1 MIADI
6 NSTKMKD
13 IILESDRLIATDDES
28 KGIIE
33 RLRSEGV
40 YGQED
45 KELLFMNIVLV
56 SSAEGVVKLPD
67 VLSNNSLAKRN
78 IIIKTNP
85 SLNIDN
91 DINYYSVLSF
101 FDGADP
107 YEEIKSLLCFIHT
120 NEDTNRNIAFDEY
133 EIFTLTKGRNMIS
146 TASYSYNENVDKALN
161 ELKKIKLH
169 NNYRYVLLFT
179 YKHNINGTGLDMLS
193 VSNYLDIFPEN
204 ATVCWNIQ
212 ESSVNQVTLLTSIS
226 I

>member
-1 MIADI
+1 ME
-6 NSTKMKD
+6 N
-13 IILESDRLIATDDES
+13 IIFGSVRLIATDDASS
-28 KGIIE
+28 KIIE
-33 RLRSEGV
+33 RLKTEGV
-40 YGQED
+40 CGQED
-45 KELLFMNIVLV
+45 NELLFMNIVLV
-56 SSAEGVVKLPD
+56 SSAEGVANIPD

-78 IIIKTNP
+78 IIIKTDP

-91 DINYYSVLSF
+91 DTNYYSVLSF
-101 FDGADP
+101 FHGADP
-107 YEEIKSLLCFIHT
+107 YEEIKLLLCFIHT

-146 TASYSYNENVDKALN
+146 TASYSYNENVDKAIN

-169 NNYRYVLLFT
+169 NNHRYVLLFT
-179 YKHNINGTGLDMLS
+179 YKHNIKGTGLDMLS
-193 VSNYLDIFPEN
+193 VSNYLDMFPEN

>member
-1 MIADI
+1 M
-6 NSTKMKD
+6 ND
-13 IILESDRLIATDDES
+13 IILESARLIATDDES

-56 SSAEGVVKLPD
+56 SSAEGVAKLPD
-67 VLSNNSLAKRN
+67 VLSNKSLAKRN

-107 YEEIKSLLCFIHT
+107 YEEIKSLLCFIRT

-133 EIFTLTKGRNMIS
+133 EIFGLIKGRNMIS
-146 TASYSYNENVDKALN
+146 TASYSYNENVDEAIN
-161 ELKKIKLH
+161 ELKKNKLH
-169 NNYRYVLLFT
+169 NNRRYLLLFT
-179 YKHNINGTGLDMLS
+179 YEHNIKETGLDMLS
-193 VSNYLDIFPEN
+193 VSNYLDMFPEN

-212 ESSVNQVTLLTSIS
+212 ESSVNQVTLFTSIP

>member
-1 MIADI
+1 
-6 NSTKMKD
+6 MKD
-13 IILESDRLIATDDES
+13 IILESARLIATDDES

-45 KELLFMNIVLV
+45 NELLFMNIVLV
-56 SSAEGVVKLPD
+56 SSAKGVAKLPN
-67 VLSNNSLAKRN
+67 VLSNKSLAKRN
-78 IIIKTNP
+78 IIIKTDP

-91 DINYYSVLSF
+91 DTNYYSVLSF
-101 FDGADP
+101 FHGADP
-107 YEEIKSLLCFIHT
+107 YEEIKLLLCFIHT

-146 TASYSYNENVDKALN
+146 TASYSYNENVDKAIN

-169 NNYRYVLLFT
+169 NNRRYLLLFT
-179 YKHNINGTGLDMLS
+179 YEHHNEATFLDILP
-193 VSNYLDIFPEN
+193 VSNYLALFPKN

>member
-1 MIADI
+1 ME
-6 NSTKMKD
+6 D
-13 IILESDRLIATDDES
+13 IILESARLIATDNES
-28 KGIIE
+28 KRIIE

-45 KELLFMNIVLV
+45 NELLFMNIVLV
-56 SSAEGVVKLPD
+56 SSAEGVANIPD
-67 VLSNNSLAKRN
+67 LLSNKSLAKRN
-78 IIIKTNP
+78 IIIKTDP

-91 DINYYSVLSF
+91 DVNYYSVLSF
-101 FDGADP
+101 FNGADP

-133 EIFTLTKGRNMIS
+133 EIFTLIKGRNMIS
-146 TASYSYNENVDKALN
+146 TASYSYNENINEATN
-161 ELKKIKLH
+161 ELKKIKLY
-169 NNYRYVLLFT
+169 NYNRYLLLFT
-179 YKHNINGTGLDMLS
+179 YKRTIKVTTHNMLS
-193 VSNYLDIFPEN
+193 VSNYLDMFPEN

>member
-1 MIADI
+1 M
-6 NSTKMKD
+6 ND
-13 IILESDRLIATDDES
+13 IILESARLIATDDASS
-28 KGIIE
+28 KIIE
-33 RLRSEGV
+33 RLKTEGV
-40 YGQED
+40 CGQED
-45 KELLFMNIVLV
+45 NELLFMNIVLV
-56 SSAEGVVKLPD
+56 SSAEGVANIPD

-78 IIIKTNP
+78 IIIKTDP

-91 DINYYSVLSF
+91 DTNYYSVLSF
-101 FDGADP
+101 FHGAAP
-107 YEEIKSLLCFIHT
+107 YEEIKLLLCFIHT

-146 TASYSYNENVDKALN
+146 TASYSYNENVDKAIN

-169 NNYRYVLLFT
+169 NNHRYVLLFT

-193 VSNYLDIFPEN
+193 VSNYLDMFPEN

-212 ESSVNQVTLLTSIS
+212 ESSVNQVTLLMSIS

>member
-1 MIADI
+1 MEDI
-6 NSTKMKD
+6 RLDSV
-13 IILESDRLIATDDES
+13 RLIATDDTS
-28 KGIIE
+28 KEIIE

-45 KELLFMNIVLV
+45 KELLFMNIVLL
-56 SSAEGVVKLPD
+56 SSAEGVAKLPD
-67 VLSNNSLAKRN
+67 LISNNSLAKRN

-85 SLNIDN
+85 SLEIDN

-101 FDGADP
+101 FHGADP
-107 YEEIKSLLCFIHT
+107 YEEIKSLLCFIRT
-120 NEDTNRNIAFDEY
+120 NEDINRNIAFDEY
-133 EIFTLTKGRNMIS
+133 EIFDLIKGRNMIS

-169 NNYRYVLLFT
+169 NNHRYVLLFT

-193 VSNYLDIFPEN
+193 VSNYLDMFPEN
-204 ATVCWNIQ
+204 ATVCWNVQ
-212 ESSVNQVTLLTSIS
+212 ESSVKQVTLLTSIS

>member
-1 MIADI
+1 ME
-6 NSTKMKD
+6 D
-13 IILESDRLIATDDES
+13 IILKSARLIATDDASNE
-28 KGIIE
+28 IIK

-45 KELLFMNIVLV
+45 NEWLFMNIVLV
-56 SSAEGVVKLPD
+56 SSAEGVAKLPD
-67 VLSNNSLAKRN
+67 VLSNKSLAKRN

-107 YEEIKSLLCFIHT
+107 YEEIKTLLCFIRT

-133 EIFTLTKGRNMIS
+133 EIFVLIKGRNMIS
-146 TASYSYNENVDKALN
+146 TASYSYNENVDEAIK

-169 NNYRYVLLFT
+169 NNFRYLLLFT
-179 YKHNINGTGLDMLS
+179 YKHTIKGTALDILS
-193 VSNYLDIFPEN
+193 VNNYLDMFPEN
-204 ATVCWNIQ
+204 ATVCWNILQ
-212 ESSVNQVTLLTSIS
+212 SSVNQVTLLTSIS

>member
-1 MIADI
+1 MEDI
-6 NSTKMKD
+6 RLDSV
-13 IILESDRLIATDDES
+13 LLIATDDTS
-28 KGIIE
+28 KEIIE

-45 KELLFMNIVLV
+45 NELLFMNIVLV
-56 SSAEGVVKLPD
+56 SSAEGVAKLPD
-67 VLSNNSLAKRN
+67 VLSNKSLAKRN
-78 IIIKTNP
+78 LIIKTDT

-91 DINYYSVLSF
+91 DINYYSVLTF
-101 FDGADP
+101 FDEADP

-120 NEDTNRNIAFDEY
+120 NEDTNRNIVFDEY
-133 EIFTLTKGRNMIS
+133 EIFTLIKGRNMIS
-146 TASYSYNENVDKALN
+146 TASYSYKENVDKAIN

-169 NNYRYVLLFT
+169 NNHRYVLLFT

-193 VSNYLDIFPEN
+193 VSNYLDMFPEN
-204 ATVCWNIQ
+204 ATVFWNIQ